1 MQAVNQLDRR
11 TKRNAGRSLRWC
23 ISLATFVMAG
33 AAFLSPTAAVAAAPL
48 PTPTKIV
55 VSNVQYD
62 RFSVSVGGSTT
73 QFYSV
78 YINGLLR
85 IGLAESSATKPIV
98 VGGLNQNTRYDVQVQ
113 RVNPPKFL
121 NSSALSRVVPVT
133 TSSYVAPTL
142 PPSPTNVAATGVTNT
157 TAGLTWNAVPNAVS
171 YRVYLNGVLDGSP
184 SGTTYRI
191 EPKPLY
197 PNGFAANTGLNPG
210 RINRVSVAAV
220 NAAGL
225 ESIVSEINVQA
236 AGSAGAF
243 PGKPG
248 NLAVSAV
255 TNRSVALN
263 WTESTIPSGTTAQYQ
278 FIVNGIVTTYTCQ
291 VYCYGATGGIVG
303 NLAPGTTYRIGV
315 RAFDGISGTFSDWA
329 EVTATTSAP

>member
-1 MQAVNQLDRR
+1 V
-11 TKRNAGRSLRWC
+11 RWC
-23 ISLATFVMAG
+23 VSLATFVMAG

-62 RFSVSVGGSTT
+62 RFSLSVGGSTT

-78 YINGLLR
+78 YLNGLLR

-98 VGGLNQNTRYDVQVQ
+98 VSGLNQNTRYDVQVQ

-133 TSSYVAPTL
+133 TSAYVAPTL
-142 PPSPTNVAATGVTNT
+142 PPSPANVAATGVTNT
-157 TAGLTWNAVPNAVS
+157 TADLTWNAVPTAVS
-171 YRVYLNGVLDGSP
+171 YRVYLNGILDGTATGS
-184 SGTTYRI
+184 TYRI
-191 EPKPLY
+191 EPTPLY

-210 RINRVSVAAV
+210 RINRLSVAAV
-220 NAAGL
+220 NAAGGQ
-225 ESIVSEINVQA
+225 SIVSEITVQA
-236 AGSAGAF
+236 AGAAAAF
-243 PGKPG
+243 PSTPG
-248 NLAVSAV
+248 NLTVGAV
-255 TNRSVALN
+255 TNRSIALT

-291 VYCYGATGGIVG
+291 VYCFGTTAGTVG
-303 NLAPGTTYRIGV
+303 NLAPGTTYRLGV
-315 RAFDGISGTFSDWA
+315 RALDGISGTFSDWA
-329 EVTATTSAP
+329 QVTATTSAP